1 MPNLLLVMAGGAI
14 GAAFRYQLSRA
25 ALQQLGP
32 AFPWGTWIVNLLGS
46 LLLGLLAGIVMRHGP
61 SDEPLLLFLG
71 VGVLGGFPT
80 FSGFSLEMVQMLGRG
95 EIMLAAAYAGSSV
108 AGSLLLLFGG
118 LWLGGAVAWR
128 RRSPPPRR
136 RREHRGGTTW

>member
-71 VGVLGGFPT
+71 VGVLGGFTT

-108 AGSLLLLFGG
+108 AGSLMLLVVG
-118 LWLGGAVAWR
+118 LWLARAVA
-128 RRSPPPRR
+128 
-136 RREHRGGTTW
+136 